1 MRHAPESG
9 TRPRSSTPRALL
21 LGSVLVVSLTSLA
34 CPADAARTTQKSH
47 DSHAVTPVSATL
59 RHATLRSIADTT
71 PGAVHR
77 VSFSRKGVDYGHS
90 GRLGAGS
97 KLTKNGKAH
106 VYAARYY
113 GGLQCVPFARAA
125 SGIELKGNA
134 VNWWDA
140 AAGVYERGSAPEV
153 GAVLNFRANGGMR
166 LGHVAVVRQVV
177 NSREVEIDHANWAWS
192 GKGNIA
198 RGVNVIDVSA
208 RNDWTAVRVA
218 LGHGDDFGSIYST
231 YGFIYDRPDSG
242 TMVANARPTLSAPSR
257 DVRGYDEVA
266 EAPGRVTSVAYDA
279 PVRSV
284 R

>member
-9 TRPRSSTPRALL
+9 IRPRNNKLRSLL
-21 LGSVLVVSLTSLA
+21 LGSVLAVSLTAFA
-34 CPADAARTTQKSH
+34 CPADAARTSQKSH
-47 DSHAVTPVSATL
+47 DQHAASTGKVAFRHVSLRTISINTPVGL
-59 RHATLRSIADTT
+59 
-71 PGAVHR
+71 HR
-77 VSFSRKGVDYGHS
+77 VSYTKQFADNTPTH
-90 GRLGAGS
+90 RLGAGS
-97 KLTKNGKAH
+97 KLTKNGKAR
-106 VYAARYY
+106 VYAARYE

-140 AAGVYERGSAPEV
+140 AAGVYERGSQPEV

-166 LGHVAVVRQVV
+166 LGHVAVVRNVI
-177 NSREVEIDHANWAWS
+177 NSREIEIDHANWAWS
-192 GKGNIA
+192 GKGNIS
-198 RGVNVIDVSA
+198 RGVTVIDVSE
-208 RNDWTAVRVA
+208 RNDWSAVRVA
-218 LGHGDDFGSIYST
+218 LGNRDEFGSIYST

-242 TMVANARPTLSAPSR
+242 TMVASSRPAMSAPPR

-266 EAPGRVTSVAYDA
+266 EAPGGVVPAAYDA

>member
-1 MRHAPESG
+1 MRQAPQSG
-9 TRPRSSTPRALL
+9 TRPRSSTLRPLL
-21 LGSVLVVSLTSLA
+21 LGSVLVVSLSGLA
-34 CPADAARTTQKSH
+34 FPADAARTAQQTH
-47 DSHAVTPVSATL
+47 DSHAIAPIKATL
-59 RHATLRSIADTT
+59 RHIALRPIADNT
-71 PGAVHR
+71 PVGVHR
-77 VSFSRKGVDYGHS
+77 VSFGKRVPDNRPT

-97 KLTKNGKAH
+97 KLTKNGKSH
-106 VYAARYY
+106 VYAPRYD

-140 AAGVYERGSAPEV
+140 AAGVYERGSQPEV

-192 GKGNIA
+192 GKGNIS
-198 RGVNVIDVSA
+198 RGVTVIDVSE
-208 RNDWTAVRVA
+208 RNDWSAVRVA
-218 LGHGDDFGSIYST
+218 LGHGEQFGSMYST

-242 TMVANARPTLSAPSR
+242 TLVANARPTLSAPSR
-257 DVRGYDEVA
+257 DVRGYNEVA
-266 EAPGRVTSVAYDA
+266 EAPGRVTSAAYDA
-279 PVRSV
+279 PVRSL